1 MRIFCGVALGA
12 VLAATAVATAEAQ
25 QGPIKVGFSDS
36 ESGGSAGVGK
46 QYLVTAQIWA
56 DDVNA
61 KGGLLGR
68 KVELIHYDDQS
79 NPALDPGI
87 YTKLLEVDKVDLL
100 FASGT
105 NYSSAAMPIIMQHNY
120 MVMDTLA
127 LAVND
132 EFHYPRFFQTMPY
145 GPHGKDAISEG
156 FFAAAMTMNPKP
168 KTVAL
173 TGADAE
179 FSRNAIEG
187 AKHHMAKYGLKNV
200 YERLYPPNQID
211 FSPIIQS
218 IKAANADL
226 VYLASYPADSAGF
239 LRAMAEQGL
248 TAKMFG
254 GAIVGPQLGSIKA
267 QMGPA
272 LNGIVDYELFVH
284 EKTMEFPG
292 IDDFIAKYRERAAE
306 AGTDPLGFY
315 VPPLV
320 YATFQVV
327 QDAVEATK
335 SLDQEKLADYIH
347 KTTFHTI
354 YGDITF
360 GSDGEW
366 AKPRILTVQ
375 YQGVKGHDL
384 EQFEKPGE
392 TPILDPSAF
401 KTGTLHYP
409 FVSGK

>member
-1 MRIFCGVALGA
+1 MKKLWGVALAA
-12 VLAATAVATAEAQ
+12 VLAAAAGAAQAQ
-25 QGPIKVGFSDS
+25 QAPIKVGFAIS

-46 QYLVTAQIWA
+46 QYTVTAQIWA

-87 YTKLLEVDKVDLL
+87 YTKLMDIDKVDLL

-132 EFHYPRFFQTMPY
+132 QFHYQRFFQTMPY

-156 FFAAAMTMNPKP
+156 FFEAAMTMNPKP
-168 KTVAL
+168 QTVAL

-211 FSPIIQS
+211 FSPVIQS

-226 VYLASYPADSAGF
+226 VYLAAYPGDSAGF

-292 IDDFIAKYRERAAE
+292 IDEFIAKYRERAKE

-327 QDAVEATK
+327 QDAVAATK
-335 SLDQEKLADYIH
+335 SLDQATLADYIH

-360 GSDGEW
+360 GADGEW

-401 KTGTLHYP
+401 KTGALQYP